1 MRGRVLPPTDQRVIE
16 ERHPFELQRT
26 KRRAL
31 LRVAFP
37 VLGVALVLASLLGIA
52 VYSDQANRAG
62 ALSLSDDLI
71 AALEKRIAIEVSAYL
86 DPAAQAL
93 ELARDLA
100 GAAAAA
106 DRRTVAES
114 FAIDAL
120 RRVPQLANVNIAD
133 GDGDFMLVRRGQAA
147 SGNEG
152 GTDTKLIRNLPLPR
166 VVIWT
171 HRDASRHEIARE
183 FDPADPYDPRT
194 RPWYI
199 GALTTEQIFWT
210 GIYVFFS
217 DRAPGIT
224 AALRAE
230 ASDGKQVVVGV
241 DIKLDALSQFLAGL
255 KIGRTGRA
263 MIIDAQGELIA
274 YPDATRML
282 RQQGDDLVSV
292 HVDELDDPALR
303 AAWDRYRV
311 EGPGRRTLEVNGS
324 RIVTAVVPLPM
335 SGQGWLIMMTVP
347 EDDFIGFVSGNSRTA
362 LAMSLT
368 VVAMCALL
376 AALLVRQGLRAD
388 RAARALL
395 DRSLAITRQSNA
407 FARLA
412 TEAGL
417 FDRSGDAP
425 PPALCEILAEVTS
438 ASRASIWRVMAGDG
452 ALRCEDSFE
461 PETGGHVAGLELAL
475 AEAPQFLAA
484 LLHGEEIDVAD
495 AAVDRRTAT
504 LHELLMNKIGSTALL
519 MVPVRCDDRVA
530 GAIWLED
537 CEPGDGARNF
547 ARAVANMVAVRMAEA
562 PPAALVRTGALAG
575 AGAAEP
581 QEVRSFDAG
590 LALRGL
596 DHPDLAAEVFP
607 DVAVLVLRFAD
618 PAVLARRPPGG
629 GPSLA
634 DRIICVVQEIGTEH
648 ALPYLKLAGDEL
660 VAAAGF
666 GTADPTAAIRI
677 ADAALSIRDRC
688 LAMLEEAELPSSFS
702 IGLDIGVAIGSPL
715 GREPR
720 VFNLWG
726 DVVRSSHAMAAS
738 AAPATIQVTEAAY
751 RLLRQ
756 HFLFR
761 PRGSFYIPRIGAAR
775 IFLLAGRP

>member
-311 EGPGRRTLEVNGS
+311 EGPGRRTLEVNGIADE
-324 RIVTAVVPLPM
+324 RA
-335 SGQGWLIMMTVP
+335 G
-347 EDDFIGFVSGNSRTA
+347 
-362 LAMSLT
+362 
-368 VVAMCALL
+368 
-376 AALLVRQGLRAD
+376 LVDHDD
-388 RAARALL
+388 RA
-395 DRSLAITRQSNA
+395 
-407 FARLA
+407 
-412 TEAGL
+412 
-417 FDRSGDAP
+417 
-425 PPALCEILAEVTS
+425 
-438 ASRASIWRVMAGDG
+438 
-452 ALRCEDSFE
+452 
-461 PETGGHVAGLELAL
+461 
-475 AEAPQFLAA
+475 
-484 LLHGEEIDVAD
+484 
-495 AAVDRRTAT
+495 
-504 LHELLMNKIGSTALL
+504 
-519 MVPVRCDDRVA
+519 
-530 GAIWLED
+530 
-537 CEPGDGARNF
+537 
-547 ARAVANMVAVRMAEA
+547 
-562 PPAALVRTGALAG
+562 
-575 AGAAEP
+575 
-581 QEVRSFDAG
+581 
-590 LALRGL
+590 RG
-596 DHPDLAAEVFP
+596 
-607 DVAVLVLRFAD
+607 
-618 PAVLARRPPGG
+618 
-629 GPSLA
+629 
-634 DRIICVVQEIGTEH
+634 
-648 ALPYLKLAGDEL
+648 
-660 VAAAGF
+660 
-666 GTADPTAAIRI
+666 
-677 ADAALSIRDRC
+677 
-688 LAMLEEAELPSSFS
+688 
-702 IGLDIGVAIGSPL
+702 
-715 GREPR
+715 
-720 VFNLWG
+720 
-726 DVVRSSHAMAAS
+726 
-738 AAPATIQVTEAAY
+738 
-751 RLLRQ
+751 
-756 HFLFR
+756 
-761 PRGSFYIPRIGAAR
+761 
-775 IFLLAGRP
+775 